1 MGKLWNIY
9 AIEYYSGIKNKIL
22 PSVTCF
28 DLEDIMLS
36 EVSQIQKD
44 AYCMISLTCG
54 IKNKQEN
61 KNQAHRNREQIGG
74 CKRSGVGEIVNFFIS
89 FCF

>member
-36 EVSQIQKD
+36 EVSQDTERQILYD
-44 AYCMISLTCG
+44 LTYM
-54 IKNKQEN
+54 
-61 KNQAHRNREQIGG
+61 
-74 CKRSGVGEIVNFFIS
+74 
-89 FCF
+89 